1 MCILKLMAAENESAS
16 SLRGT
21 AASMLLYCFISTL
34 LRVLLHINKLIAVCL
49 LISIPKNNGLQ
60 CRLTITIL
68 AINT

>member
-1 MCILKLMAAENESAS
+1 MAAENESAL

-60 CRLTITIL
+60 YLLTITIL
-68 AINT
+68 AIIT